1 MRAHPVKPADLKAPG
16 LKWNPRETHW
26 VAYWVANPDLVQ
38 RGWKPKTVRLWPLTV
53 APPEQQQSPTVEEW
67 KEISSDCRLHQDKM
81 HEWANGGDPKDSKSV
96 YNGTFGSLVKI
107 YQTDHDSPFR
117 EQRWNTQMSRAGT
130 LATLDA
136 AIGTRLV
143 KVLTFRDF
151 KRWVEAWRAPA
162 HPGAPE
168 RPARAHAMISMV
180 RTVVAFGAA
189 LELADCLRL
198 HPIISGN
205 KSGGTGM
212 LRVTGSRRREVFMTA
227 AQAVAIRAEA
237 HRQGLPSIAL
247 LQALT
252 FETGVRPGDFLGQW
266 LPLAEPGTSDITR
279 GLRKWLF
286 GARWSDISDD
296 LVLTVRVSKS
306 IRGRHASGLAGTGKF
321 ERFNLRSYPMVM
333 EEMTGS
339 QFGQNCEEIGQKSS
353 PTNPLILDPNLK
365 PAGPLIVCEITG
377 RPWDAKHY
385 AHVWRAIARAAG
397 VPDEVQSRDSRAGA
411 ITEGIDSGARLEE
424 MRKVAGH
431 SQIGMTAR
439 YDRGAETTRDRVAQ
453 LRNKSREGK

>member
-1 MRAHPVKPADLKAPG
+1 MR
-16 LKWNPRETHW
+16 
-26 VAYWVANPDLVQ
+26 
-38 RGWKPKTVRLWPLTV
+38 
-53 APPEQQQSPTVEEW
+53 
-67 KEISSDCRLHQDKM
+67 
-81 HEWANGGDPKDSKSV
+81 EWARGGSSEDSKSV
-96 YNGTFGSLVKI
+96 YNGSFGSLIKI

-130 LATLDA
+130 LGTLDA
-136 AIGTRLV
+136 IVGKRVV
-143 KVLTFRDF
+143 KKLTFRDF
-151 KRWVEAWRAPA
+151 KHWVEEFRAPA
-162 HPGAPE
+162 HPGGPE

-189 LELADCLRL
+189 LELPDCLRL

-212 LRVTGSRRREVFMTA
+212 LRVAGSRRREVFMTA
-227 AQAVAIRAEA
+227 PQAVAIRAEA

-333 EEMTGS
+333 EELNALDQSSGLS
-339 QFGQNCEEIGQKSS
+339 RRSGQSHSMDQIPPLGVVGEDGAQIGNGRAAPGLEEGR
-353 PTNPLILDPNLK
+353 
-365 PAGPLIVCEITG
+365 PAVLTGPLIVCEITG

-385 AHVWRAIARAAG
+385 AHTWRTIARAAG
-397 VPDEVQSRDSRAGA
+397 IPDEVQSRDSRAGA

>member
-1 MRAHPVKPADLKAPG
+1 MRAHPVKPAGLNTPG

-38 RGWKPKTVRLWPLTV
+38 RGWKPKTRRLWPSTE
-53 APPEQQQSPTVEEW
+53 APPEQQQSPTADEW
-67 KEISSDCRLHQDKM
+67 REISSDCGLYQNEMR
-81 HEWANGGDPKDSKSV
+81 EWAKGGSSEDAQAV
-96 YNGTFGSLVKI
+96 YNGTFGSLIKI

-136 AIGTRLV
+136 IVGKRVV
-143 KVLTFRDF
+143 KKLTFRDF
-151 KRWVEAWRAPA
+151 KHWVEEFRAPA
-162 HPGAPE
+162 QPGGPE

-212 LRVTGSRRREVFMTA
+212 LRVAGSRRREVFMTA

-333 EEMTGS
+333 EE
-339 QFGQNCEEIGQKSS
+339 
-353 PTNPLILDPNLK
+353 LDLTLVGRG
-365 PAGPLIVCEITG
+365 APLIVCEITG

-385 AHVWRAIARAAG
+385 AHTWRTIARAAG

-439 YDRGAETTRDRVAQ
+439 YDRGAETTRDRVAK
-453 LRNKSREGK
+453 LRTERRGK